1 MIRSIP
7 DRRVLD
13 ALGVWPCSWR
23 LRAAGLGNIRPRPPR
38 NRGRRMRTE
47 LGPSGRRRTRIT
59 KFGVRT
65 GVLAAIYV
73 SAVLTV
79 TTLSHLPALAMSFA
93 SSAILLAAQPDTA
106 AAQPQALIGGHMI
119 AALCGWTVGS
129 LVGDGVAGA
138 AIAMGAA
145 ALLMQ
150 VTGTL
155 HPPAAVS
162 GYLML
167 HQPGHWT
174 WLVFPILCGAILLSL
189 LAGVTRMLVSFP
201 AQARAGLTTL
211 RWLHCPRTCRLVA
224 PKRGESGHRRNARK
238 RTCPTTEMSHQP
250 SCL

>member
-1 MIRSIP
+1 MRLAV
-7 DRRVLD
+7 RV
-13 ALGVWPCSWR
+13 
-23 LRAAGLGNIRPRPPR
+23 GL
-38 NRGRRMRTE
+38 
-47 LGPSGRRRTRIT
+47 
-59 KFGVRT
+59 
-65 GVLAAIYV
+65 LAAIYV

-138 AIAMGAA
+138 AIAIGAA

-150 VTGTL
+150 VTRTL

-174 WLVFPILCGAILLSL
+174 WLVFPILCGAILLSVL
-189 LAGVTRMLVSFP
+189 ASVARRLVPSPAQTLAGSATFP
-201 AQARAGLTTL
+201 
-211 RWLHCPRTCRLVA
+211 
-224 PKRGESGHRRNARK
+224 
-238 RTCPTTEMSHQP
+238 
-250 SCL
+250 